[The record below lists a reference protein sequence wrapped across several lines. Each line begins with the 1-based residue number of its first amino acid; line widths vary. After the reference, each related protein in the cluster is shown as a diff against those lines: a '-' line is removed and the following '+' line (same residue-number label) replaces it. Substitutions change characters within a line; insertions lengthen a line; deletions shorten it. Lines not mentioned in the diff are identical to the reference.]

1 MMKKY
6 ISLIA
11 LCMMIPCL
19 NACHSITSEVNK
31 EVQNEL
37 TAASIETEKALKTDE
52 HLAKIENFQQIFEIT
67 ASKGE
72 FSLESLFSGK
82 VYLMATKE
90 NLEKLSKEKFTLN
103 KKSFST
109 IDAGSSSDF
118 NIRYKNQTY
127 FTVQSLSV
135 QDLEDFEYTKSSST
149 SAILVFYPD

>member
-1 MMKKY
+1 MKKY

-19 NACHSITSEVNK
+19 SACHSVTSEVNK
-31 EVQNEL
+31 EMQNEL

-52 HLAKIENFQQIFEIT
+52 SLAKIENFQQIVEIA

-72 FSLESLFSGK
+72 FSLKSPFSGK
-82 VYLMATKE
+82 IYLMATKE
-90 NLEKLSKEKFTLN
+90 NLEKLSKEDFTLN
-103 KKSFST
+103 EHAFST
-109 IDAGSSSDF
+109 IDAGSSNDF

-149 SAILVFYPD
+149 SAILVFYPN

>member
-1 MMKKY
+1 MKKY

-19 NACHSITSEVNK
+19 SACHSVTSEVNK
-31 EVQNEL
+31 EMQNEL

-52 HLAKIENFQQIFEIT
+52 RLAKIDNFQQIVEIT
-67 ASKGE
+67 TSKGE
-72 FSLESLFSGK
+72 FSLESPFSGK
-82 VYLMATKE
+82 IYLMATKE
-90 NLEKLSKEKFTLN
+90 NLEKLSKEEFTLN
-103 KKSFST
+103 EKSFST

-118 NIRYKNQTY
+118 NIRYKHQTY
-127 FTVQSLSV
+127 FTIQSLSV

>member
-1 MMKKY
+1 MKKY

-19 NACHSITSEVNK
+19 SACHSVTSEVNK
-31 EVQNEL
+31 EMQNEL

-52 HLAKIENFQQIFEIT
+52 SLAKIENFQQIVEIA

-72 FSLESLFSGK
+72 FSLKSPFSGK
-82 VYLMATKE
+82 IYLMASKE
-90 NLEKLSKEKFTLN
+90 NLEKLSKEEFTLN
-103 KKSFST
+103 EKSFSP
-109 IDAGSSSDF
+109 IDVGSSSDF

-135 QDLEDFEYTKSSST
+135 QELEDFEYTKSSST
-149 SAILVFYPD
+149 SAILVFYPN

>member
-1 MMKKY
+1 MKKY

-19 NACHSITSEVNK
+19 SACHSVTSEVNK
-31 EVQNEL
+31 EIQNEL

-52 HLAKIENFQQIFEIT
+52 RLAKIDNFQQIVEIT
-67 ASKGE
+67 TSKGE
-72 FSLESLFSGK
+72 FSRESPFSGK
-82 VYLMATKE
+82 IYLMAKE
-90 NLEKLSKEKFTLN
+90 EFTLN
-103 KKSFST
+103 EKSFST

-118 NIRYKNQTY
+118 NIRYKHQSY
-127 FTVQSLSV
+127 FTIQSLSV

>member
-1 MMKKY
+1 MKKY

-19 NACHSITSEVNK
+19 SACHSVTSEVNK
-31 EVQNEL
+31 EMQNEL

-52 HLAKIENFQQIFEIT
+52 HLAEIESFQQIVEIA

-72 FSLESLFSGK
+72 FSLESSFSGK

-90 NLEKLSKEKFTLN
+90 NLEKLSKEEFTLN

-109 IDAGSSSDF
+109 IDAGSSNDF
-118 NIRYKNQTY
+118 NIRYKHQTY

-135 QDLEDFEYTKSSST
+135 QDMEDFEYTKSSST
-149 SAILVFYPD
+149 SAILVFYPN

>member
-1 MMKKY
+1 MKKY

-19 NACHSITSEVNK
+19 SACHSVTSEVNK
-31 EVQNEL
+31 EMQNEL

-52 HLAKIENFQQIFEIT
+52 RLAEIESFQQIVEIA

-72 FSLESLFSGK
+72 FSLESSFSGK

-90 NLEKLSKEKFTLN
+90 NLEKLSKEEFTLN

-109 IDAGSSSDF
+109 IDAGSSNDF
-118 NIRYKNQTY
+118 NIRYKHQTY
-127 FTVQSLSV
+127 FTIQSLSV
-135 QDLEDFEYTKSSST
+135 QDMEDFEYTKSSST
-149 SAILVFYPD
+149 SAILVFYPN

>member
-1 MMKKY
+1 MKKY
-6 ISLIA
+6 IPLIA

-19 NACHSITSEVNK
+19 SACHSVTSEVYK
-31 EVQNEL
+31 EMQNEL
-37 TAASIETEKALKTDE
+37 TVASIETEKALKTDE
-52 HLAKIENFQQIFEIT
+52 SLAKIESFQQIVEIT

-82 VYLMATKE
+82 VYLMVTKE
-90 NLEKLSKEKFTLN
+90 NLEKLSKEEFTLN
-103 KKSFST
+103 EKSFSP

-135 QDLEDFEYTKSSST
+135 QDMEDFEYTKSSST
-149 SAILVFYPD
+149 SAILVFYPN

>member
-1 MMKKY
+1 MKKY
-6 ISLIA
+6 ISLIT

-19 NACHSITSEVNK
+19 SACHSVTSEVNK

-67 ASKGE
+67 AAKGE

-103 KKSFST
+103 EKSFST